1 MGGSERHKIGI
12 HDHHHRPCPTRG
24 GRCFDVPCDPLSYA
38 VVKSEIWKPCLFAPF
53 KDPWILVSGWL
64 WVWILTPWKT
74 SSASGSFHH
83 PIVCPAMPLRKS
95 LELRERPRRPNNH
108 RGELAPLWPPG
119 NLQSFQVSKKLKS
132 KSGCFKHWI
141 LVPKKNETTVRP
153 LFIGQISVDTS
164 RAYVAWHEL
173 LQKMIVFPTPG
184 TPTPTTTATCTP
196 TPTPPS
202 PPQPRKK
209 NYTLSVFNCLFSSI
223 CMLLPI
229 HQPAQFASLPCTTYS
244 DARQR
249 YKICAKPNLPRTGH
263 PKQPLGWSLVIHK
276 NARKHTGSTPSLVCC
291 QTKYLRKLLVYHP
304 FSHLW
309 SWQAQPGTLSAR

>member
-53 KDPWILVSGWL
+53 KDPWILVSGWN

-74 SSASGSFHH
+74 SAASGSFHH

-108 RGELAPLWPPG
+108 RGELAPLWPPD

-141 LVPKKNETTVRP
+141 LVPKKKMKLLWDLYSSARYLLIP
-153 LFIGQISVDTS
+153 L
-164 RAYVAWHEL
+164 EL
-173 LQKMIVFPTPG
+173 
-184 TPTPTTTATCTP
+184 
-196 TPTPPS
+196 
-202 PPQPRKK
+202 
-209 NYTLSVFNCLFSSI
+209 
-223 CMLLPI
+223 MLLDM
-229 HQPAQFASLPCTTYS
+229 SC
-244 DARQR
+244 
-249 YKICAKPNLPRTGH
+249 C
-263 PKQPLGWSLVIHK
+263 
-276 NARKHTGSTPSLVCC
+276 RK
-291 QTKYLRKLLVYHP
+291 
-304 FSHLW
+304 W
-309 SWQAQPGTLSAR
+309 